1 MASRLGAQTELGLEI
16 SGGTGTMGGLISG
29 ETAILGTL
37 VARVRGGSGDL
48 DPPGT
53 TTPGFHGVLLR

>member
-1 MASRLGAQTELGLEI
+1 
-16 SGGTGTMGGLISG
+16 MGGLISG

-37 VARVRGGSGDL
+37 VARVRGGGSGDL